1 MGKMKMKIRMRIKM
15 RLSPRIR
22 HVEDDEKGD
31 EDEMWVTIR
40 MKKRLSLKISMWRM
54 MKTTVY

>member
-1 MGKMKMKIRMRIKM
+1 MKIRMRIKM

-31 EDEMWVTIR
+31 EDEMWIRIR
-40 MKKRLSLKISMWRM
+40 MKKRLSLKITIWRM
-54 MKTTVY
+54 MKTTMY